1 MERIIFH
8 FNKQYLVDP
17 TIPMW
22 VVKYKGETHYVD
34 HLESTIGFT
43 YEYLKLKLDWLDI
56 CKITGLN
63 EYCRSEGYEIKD
75 SEVFNIKESIA
86 QQFNLI

>member
-43 YEYLKLKLDWLDI
+43 TKETPDNTHTKGSIMFRGTLRLE
-56 CKITGLN
+56 IT
-63 EYCRSEGYEIKD
+63 EGNTTAYV
-75 SEVFNIKESIA
+75 S
-86 QQFNLI
+86 